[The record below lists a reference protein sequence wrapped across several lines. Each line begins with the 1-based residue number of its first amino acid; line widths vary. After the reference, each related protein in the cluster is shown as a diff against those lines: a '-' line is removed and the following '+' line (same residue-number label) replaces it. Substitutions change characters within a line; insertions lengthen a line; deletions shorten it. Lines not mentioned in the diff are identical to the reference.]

1 MKTISQREFQNAY
14 VSPTEEQT
22 ARLQAK
28 LDRLTKSPE
37 EKPAERRSKPRLAFV
52 LAAAL
57 LLIGTFT
64 AVAATLKYYAVS
76 WDGKV
81 KDYQPS
87 EEFREPYEYPDEIT
101 VPLDRAIHEGYFAKV
116 VFDGE
121 EHGFDP
127 ETTIESEEEAIAL
140 LDAEG
145 YPHPT
150 PLIPEGYQ
158 FAQCY
163 IQYGSF
169 DGLRH
174 IENAIYSGKYTL
186 YIYSVAPEN
195 VGIFA
200 YNVICEDK
208 NNPDKSCSIFSDLGN
223 GEINNHTFIFE
234 ADDQYD
240 IQNLTVPGMDKAIS
254 LCTPEENCLHMFRN
268 LTDISGI
275 KATSSKY
282 ATQLDW
288 HQYIIATGDIDAV
301 IALYSNQPE
310 SK

>member
-37 EKPAERRSKPRLAFV
+37 EKPAERRSKPLLAFV

-186 YIYSVAPEN
+186 YIYSVAPEMWASSHIMLY
-195 VGIFA
+195 VKIRT
-200 YNVICEDK
+200 I
-208 NNPDKSCSIFSDLGN
+208 
-223 GEINNHTFIFE
+223 
-234 ADDQYD
+234 
-240 IQNLTVPGMDKAIS
+240 
-254 LCTPEENCLHMFRN
+254 R
-268 LTDISGI
+268 
-275 KATSSKY
+275 TSHVRSF
-282 ATQLDW
+282 QIW
-288 HQYIIATGDIDAV
+288 ATGKSTI
-301 IALYSNQPE
+301 IPLF
-310 SK
+310 SKQMISMTYRISQSRGWIKQSPFAHQKRTVCICSAILQIYPASKQLPANMPPSWIGTNIS

>member
-28 LDRLTKSPE
+28 LSRLTENPE
-37 EKPAERRSKPRLAFV
+37 EKQTERRTKPRLAFV

-57 LLIGTFT
+57 FLIGTFT

-87 EEFREPYEYPDEIT
+87 EEFREPYEYPDEIK

-127 ETTIESEEEAIAL
+127 ETTIESEAEAIAL

-150 PLIPEGYQ
+150 PLFPEGYQ
-158 FAQCY
+158 FARCY
-163 IQYGSF
+163 IQYGCF
-169 DGLRH
+169 DGLWH
-174 IENAIYSGKYTL
+174 LENAVYSDKYTL
-186 YIYSVAPEN
+186 YLYSIAPEN

-200 YNVICEDK
+200 YNVIYEDK
-208 NNPDKSCSIFSDLGN
+208 NHPDRICSIYSDLGN
-223 GEINNHTFIFE
+223 GETNNHTFIFE

-288 HQYIIATGDIDAV
+288 HQYILAMGDIDAV